1 MRKKSTENLKI
12 YQENFKDK
20 EFWNSTKLMKLNI
33 SESIEENM
41 KFKIIWDH
49 LNLRRQWSW
58 IEMKM
63 EKKNNKIRYLKQYIK
78 EDNGNGESIWGLEKW
93 QKRARETMKED

>member
-41 KFKIIWDH
+41 KFKII
-49 LNLRRQWSW
+49 
-58 IEMKM
+58 
-63 EKKNNKIRYLKQYIK
+63 
-78 EDNGNGESIWGLEKW
+78 
-93 QKRARETMKED
+93 